1 MASFPG
7 ARLAV
12 MVQPLLSAAELM
24 LVDVGC
30 KDESGFTRVYCYK
43 G

>member
-24 LVDVGC
+24 LVDGW
-30 KDESGFTRVYCYK
+30 KDESWFTRVY
-43 G
+43 